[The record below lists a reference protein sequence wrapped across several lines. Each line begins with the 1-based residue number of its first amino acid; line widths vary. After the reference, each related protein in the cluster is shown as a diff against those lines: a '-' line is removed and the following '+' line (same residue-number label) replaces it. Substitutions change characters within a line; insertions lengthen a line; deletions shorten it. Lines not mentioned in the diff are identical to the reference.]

1 MEIERLMLL
10 DKLTKRDH
18 GTNGKKKTFF
28 AKKNK
33 RAFTIERNMEK
44 RRNFVGFLFRK
55 NKNRQK
61 IASVEEHDPY
71 KHMKRQAQAGRH
83 REREKKKRLVEADD
97 EEEAHYI
104 LYQKHIFKVNSQPKK
119 KNFRMCVSSSSCRPN
134 RISYSSHS
142 SFIYAFS

>member
-1 MEIERLMLL
+1 
-10 DKLTKRDH
+10 
-18 GTNGKKKTFF
+18 
-28 AKKNK
+28 
-33 RAFTIERNMEK
+33 MEK

-97 EEEAHYI
+97 EEEEAHYI

-119 KNFRMCVSSSSCRPN
+119 NIFECVFLLLRVAPIESLTPLLLPLFMLSHKLLISIKLMIRCVPN
-134 RISYSSHS
+134 RRRKKEGGSSGRVTGEKNVK
-142 SFIYAFS
+142 